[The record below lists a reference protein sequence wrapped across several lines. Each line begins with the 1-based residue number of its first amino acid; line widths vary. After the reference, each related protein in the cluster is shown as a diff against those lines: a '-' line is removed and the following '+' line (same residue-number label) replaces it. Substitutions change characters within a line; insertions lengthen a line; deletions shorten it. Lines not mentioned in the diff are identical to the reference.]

1 MSSITQLF
9 GDLCEA
15 HMVGFPW
22 NNGLGGRKRSKNQT
36 KQYLKRLAY
45 DTLFI
50 HLFQEEARKL
60 QQQNAKK
67 LPVKNK
73 MLMLSFNMRVSD
85 RTSQAE
91 RLEELLETIE
101 RFDGEQFTNL
111 CSVLELLVDLSGT
124 GPPQIL
130 PPKRDI
136 FKNNKY
142 VGRKPQYRGYDYYD
156 VGVFEADIGTFLA
169 YQEFDIS
176 STVHSTL
183 QLMEAAPGAGL
194 PATGLFSQN
203 SSTCDKFEKET
214 RGSLFGAL
222 VHTRTNDMDIKLDL
236 PPVPDSADLSGLA
249 IKVSVHGALY

>member
-1 MSSITQLF
+1 M
-9 GDLCEA
+9 A
-15 HMVGFPW
+15 GFPW
-22 NNGLGGRKRSKNQT
+22 NIGLGGKRRSKKET

-60 QQQNAKK
+60 QQSSKK

-73 MLMLSFNMRVSD
+73 MLMLSFNLRVGDMSSEAD
-85 RTSQAE
+85 

-101 RFDGEQFTNL
+101 RSSGEQLTNL

-136 FKNNKY
+136 FRNNKY
-142 VGRKPQYRGYDYYD
+142 VGRKPQYKGYDYYD
-156 VGVFEADIGTFLA
+156 VSVFEEDIGNFLA
-169 YQEFDIS
+169 YQEFDLS
-176 STVHSTL
+176 STVYSTL
-183 QLMEAAPGAGL
+183 QLMEAAPGTGL

-203 SSTCDKFEKET
+203 TSTSDKFEKET
-214 RGSLFGAL
+214 RVSLFGAL
-222 VHTRTNDMDIKLDL
+222 VHTRTNDLDIKLDL

-249 IKVSVHGALY
+249 IKVSTQFAVY